1 LAPGDAVEIIFRFDI
16 NDPEKTAEIMDEYED
31 TYPSPAAAA
40 ERGYI
45 DEVVNPRATRGRLSR
60 VARYAA
66 QQESPRTVG
75 GSATN
80 VSP

>member
-1 LAPGDAVEIIFRFDI
+1 LAPRDAVEIIFRFDI
-16 NDPEKTAEIMDEYED
+16 KDPAKIAEIMDDYED
-31 TYPSPAAAA
+31 AYPSAAA

-45 DEVVNPRATRGRLSR
+45 DEVVNPRASRGRLSR

-75 GSATN
+75 GSTTN
-80 VSP
+80 VPP